1 MVVDHPLYKSL
12 DILNKY
18 KNELTKEQFDSIS
31 SIIYGFAIDENI
43 YLNEQD
49 IIDTIKGYKHREMA
63 HKIIAQYKD
72 ELGVL

>member
-1 MVVDHPLYKSL
+1 MVADRPLYKSL

-43 YLNEQD
+43 YLNE
-49 IIDTIKGYKHREMA
+49 
-63 HKIIAQYKD
+63 
-72 ELGVL
+72 

>member
-1 MVVDHPLYKSL
+1 MVADRPLYKSL

-49 IIDTIKGYKHREMA
+49 IYRYDQRLQTSRNGS
-63 HKIIAQYKD
+63 
-72 ELGVL
+72 

>member
-1 MVVDHPLYKSL
+1 MVADRPLYKSL

-43 YLNEQD
+43 YLNEKRYYRYDQRLQ
-49 IIDTIKGYKHREMA
+49 TSRNGS
-63 HKIIAQYKD
+63 
-72 ELGVL
+72 

>member
-1 MVVDHPLYKSL
+1 MVVDRPLYKSL

-43 YLNEQD
+43 YLNEKRYYRYDQRLQ
-49 IIDTIKGYKHREMA
+49 TSRNGS
-63 HKIIAQYKD
+63 
-72 ELGVL
+72 